1 MGAWLVKRKS
11 SSLRCGIF
19 FCQALRKKAIQGPEA
34 YKIGKTYPDGIIH
47 SQKFKDMKLQLIEN
61 ICKRVVSL
69 VLLTGICLL
78 YSKGIIP
85 VYLIVLFLLSGTII
99 GFFFRAFLLVI
110 KVILIL
116 SVMGMLV

>member
-1 MGAWLVKRKS
+1 MNKRHYEHTLPNIRG
-11 SSLRCGIF
+11 SLSN
-19 FCQALRKKAIQGPEA
+19 
-34 YKIGKTYPDGIIH
+34 TY
-47 SQKFKDMKLQLIEN
+47 
-61 ICKRVVSL
+61 VSL

-99 GFFFRAFLLVI
+99 GFLFRAFLLVI

>member
-1 MGAWLVKRKS
+1 
-11 SSLRCGIF
+11 
-19 FCQALRKKAIQGPEA
+19 
-34 YKIGKTYPDGIIH
+34 
-47 SQKFKDMKLQLIEN
+47 MKLRLIEN

-99 GFFFRAFLLVI
+99 GFLFRAFLLVI

-116 SVMGMLV
+116 S

>member
-1 MGAWLVKRKS
+1 
-11 SSLRCGIF
+11 
-19 FCQALRKKAIQGPEA
+19 
-34 YKIGKTYPDGIIH
+34 
-47 SQKFKDMKLQLIEN
+47 MKLQLIEN

-85 VYLIVLFLLSGTII
+85 VYLLVLFLLSGTII
-99 GFFFRAFLLVI
+99 GFLFRAFLLVI

>member
-1 MGAWLVKRKS
+1 MNKRHYEHTLPNIRG
-11 SSLRCGIF
+11 SLSNT
-19 FCQALRKKAIQGPEA
+19 
-34 YKIGKTYPDGIIH
+34 YIGLFILKNL
-47 SQKFKDMKLQLIEN
+47 KFKDMKLRLIEN
-61 ICKRVVSL
+61 ICKRTVSL